1 MKAIVL
7 STLFLLAIS
16 ANSQSLKEALFGGKL
31 KADTGTVL
39 KKGDSLKIK
48 DNLAQK
54 IIADSIKKETVAIE
68 KQNAIAAGLDTI
80 RFNNPDAP
88 AEMVAVEKAIPK
100 DNNKAWKAFIDEF
113 SSTIKSEVLTSGKV
127 KNGTYSVLIDYEIGP
142 DGQININSVSSDP
155 SSSFLEQQIKERL
168 TLTAP
173 QLNPVMGTNGK
184 PRTVSKKQ
192 LLSFVK

>member
-7 STLFLLAIS
+7 FALSLLAIS

-68 KQNAIAAGLDTI
+68 KQNAIAAGLDTTALV
-80 RFNNPDAP
+80 NTDAAAGTMP
-88 AEMVAVEKAIPK
+88 AEKVTPK
-100 DNNKAWKAFIDEF
+100 DNNKTWKVFIDEF
-113 SSTIKSEVLTSGKV
+113 TTTIKSEVLTSSKV

-142 DGQININSVSSDP
+142 DGQININSVSADP

-173 QLNPVMGTNGK
+173 QLTPVMGTNGK

>member
-7 STLFLLAIS
+7 FTLCLLAVS
-16 ANSQSLKEALFGGKL
+16 ANSQSLKEALYGGKL

-39 KKGDSLKIK
+39 KKGDSLRIRE
-48 DNLAQK
+48 NITQK

-68 KQNAIAAGLDTI
+68 KQNAAGKDTTVIVSTDTLAIAETI
-80 RFNNPDAP
+80 P
-88 AEMVAVEKAIPK
+88 AEKAVPK
-100 DNNKAWKAFIDEF
+100 DNTKTWKAFIDEF